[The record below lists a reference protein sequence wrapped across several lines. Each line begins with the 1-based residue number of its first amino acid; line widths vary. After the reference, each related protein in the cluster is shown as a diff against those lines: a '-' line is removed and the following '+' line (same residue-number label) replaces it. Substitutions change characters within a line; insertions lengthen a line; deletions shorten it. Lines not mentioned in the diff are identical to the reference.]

1 MSVDLEHRVAAL
13 EGQVASLRKRQKSNA
28 PVGKAWLDD
37 LYGKF
42 ASDPIFEQAMKLGR
56 KYRKSL
62 RPGARKSKSKK

>member
-13 EGQVASLRKRQKSNA
+13 EGQVASLQKRQKLNA
-28 PVGKAWLDD
+28 PAGKAWLDD

-42 ASDPIFEQAMKLGR
+42 AGDPIFQQAMKLGR

-62 RPGARKSKSKK
+62 RPRARKSKPKQ